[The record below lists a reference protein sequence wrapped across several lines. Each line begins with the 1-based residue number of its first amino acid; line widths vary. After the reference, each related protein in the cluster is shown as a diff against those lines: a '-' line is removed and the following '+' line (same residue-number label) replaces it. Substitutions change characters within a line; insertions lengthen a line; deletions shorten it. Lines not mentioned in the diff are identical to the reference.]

1 VSDPQVTVDP
11 ELFAGTDPVRLQGG
25 RCTECG
31 TVVFPRQDGCPRCSH
46 RPLDPTPLAPQGTV
60 WSWTVQQFA
69 PKPPFHP
76 SGRPWTPLALGYVDL
91 GEVIVEGWLVP
102 SDRAWSIGDRV
113 RVTLVPAWT
122 DERGV
127 VHTFAF
133 EYDGSTDESGA
144 RA

>member
-60 WSWTVQQFA
+60 WSWTVQQ
-69 PKPPFHP
+69 
-76 SGRPWTPLALGYVDL
+76 GYVDL